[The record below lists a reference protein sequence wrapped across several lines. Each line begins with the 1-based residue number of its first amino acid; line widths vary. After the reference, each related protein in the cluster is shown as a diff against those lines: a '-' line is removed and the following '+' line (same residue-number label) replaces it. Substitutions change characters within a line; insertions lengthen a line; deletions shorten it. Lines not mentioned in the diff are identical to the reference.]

1 MISDAAAVPA
11 PGRHDV
17 AILGNHLATALL
29 AAILARSGVKTV
41 LVPTEADSGLPA
53 GETTVPYTAELFL
66 LLASKFDVPEIAT
79 LAMFNTLPDSIR
91 SACGIKRNLGFLYH
105 RQGENQRP
113 AETLQ
118 FNVPAEHSE
127 WHVYRPEVDAYASD
141 LAAAK
146 GAVVL
151 EVNARGGKVKV
162 GADGVSI
169 GLADGRTVQAEYL
182 VNGSADTEMLP
193 VGVHGPAHE
202 RAKHRACLLSAHL
215 TGALPFESVT
225 SLRRYRHAS
234 PWSLGT
240 LLHVFDGGWVQVVP
254 FGNHDRSGN
263 ARCSVSASLDPA
275 QADLDAE
282 PSAQL
287 RQLVQRF
294 PDLQRQLA
302 DATVVRPWQA
312 HENWPAIAANC
323 AGLRWFLFD
332 RAAGRHDLL
341 LSRDITMSLELVH
354 AAATGLLRMAKS
366 GDWAGDQ
373 MKEIGE
379 FEFSLFDFHDRFV
392 AAGRVASRNFML
404 WNAYLRVWLLWSILS
419 ALSLKRARIDGE
431 ITGSSAGWSH
441 VEQFGQRQHWYQVP
455 AGLPDLLIETLHD
468 IESVKQGM
476 PAATAAD
483 RIFSRLRHERF
494 VPPLYRFGDPE
505 ARYYYFTMLRR
516 FRMLLWVK
524 TTAPPDF
531 RRLLTPENVTARPPS
546 SIPSHAQER

>member
-1 MISDAAAVPA
+1 MISDAAAA
-11 PGRHDV
+11 PLRHDV

-41 LVPTEADSGLPA
+41 LVPTEADIGLPA
-53 GETTVPYTAELFL
+53 GETTVPYTAELFF

-79 LAMFNTLPDSIR
+79 LAMFDTLPDSIR
-91 SACGIKRNLGFLYH
+91 STCGIKRNLGFLYH

-127 WHVYRPEVDAYASD
+127 WHVYRPDVDAYASD

-151 EVNARGGKVKV
+151 NVNARGGKVEV

-169 GLADGRTVQAEYL
+169 ELADGRTVQAEYL
-182 VNGSADTEMLP
+182 VNGSADAEMLP
-193 VGVHGPAHE
+193 VGVRGPAHE
-202 RAKHRACLLSAHL
+202 RAKHRAHLLFAHL
-215 TGALPFESVT
+215 TGVLPFESVT
-225 SLRRYRHAS
+225 SLRRYRQAS
-234 PWSLGT
+234 SWSQGT
-240 LLHVFDGGWVQVVP
+240 LLHVFDGGWAQVVP

-275 QADLDAE
+275 QADLDAA

-294 PDLQRQLA
+294 PDLHRQLA
-302 DATVVRPWQA
+302 GATVVRPWQA

-323 AGLRWFLFD
+323 AGPRWFLFD

-341 LSRDITMSLELVH
+341 LSRDITMGLELVH

-419 ALSLKRARIDGE
+419 ALSLKRARMDGE

-455 AGLPDLLIETLHD
+455 AGLPDLLIETLQD
-468 IESVKQGM
+468 IESVKLGM
-476 PAATAAD
+476 PAATAAN

-546 SIPSHAQER
+546 SVPSHP